1 MEWTQEKVDQVEYE
15 IKQRAVA
22 DAGFRSLALSNPS
35 AAISQITDLPLPPGF
50 KVQFVDN
57 AGANRT
63 IVLPDLVPEVEELS
77 EADLAHV
84 AGGSN
89 RNNVNA

>member
-1 MEWTQEKVDQVEYE
+1 MEWTQEKVDQVELE
-15 IKQRAVA
+15 IKARAVA
-22 DAGFRSLALSNPS
+22 DPTFRALALSDPS
-35 AAISQITDLPLPPGF
+35 AALSQVTDLPLPAGYR
-50 KVQFVDN
+50 VQFVDN

-63 IVLPDLVPEVEELS
+63 IILPDPVPEVEELS

-89 RNNVNA
+89 RNNVVL